1 MKVSRIDVHALSAP
15 LDEPFAWSQRWTRER
30 STTVVRVV
38 TDDGTEGWGETDQ
51 AEPVVALA
59 PLVVG
64 EDATRI
70 ERIWHRLHAA
80 LHQNHG
86 FAGAG
91 MGAVSAIDTA
101 LWDIAGKAAGRPVST
116 LLGGP
121 LRDSVAVY
129 ATGLYYQEGDFPEA
143 LSAEARS
150 YAEAG
155 FTGMKM
161 KIGGLPIG
169 EDLERVRHLR
179 EVIGPDIRLMV
190 DANEAY
196 NEATAIRVARAL
208 ADIDLTWFEEPCGS
222 YQDEANLAVRRAAPM
237 PISGG
242 ESLRSRYEFAPRLAR
257 RVFDIVQPDL
267 VFAGGISE
275 MVKIGHMAQAF
286 GVQLH
291 PHFWGTGI
299 SLAGTLHVAACMP
312 LANPARVAEPYV
324 NEPVVEYDRT
334 AHGIRDA
341 LTGPLPAPEASRLP
355 VPDAP
360 GLGVRIDE
368 TVLERFAIRA
378 PITVDAPG
386 GLSHGR

>member
-15 LDEPFAWSQRWTRER
+15 LAEPFAWSQRWTEER

-38 TDDGTEGWGETDQ
+38 ADDGTEGWGETDQ
-51 AEPVVALA
+51 AEPVIALA

-70 ERIWHRLHAA
+70 ERIWHRLDAA

-101 LWDIAGKAAGRPVST
+101 LWDIAGKAAGRPVCA

-129 ATGLYYQEGDFPEA
+129 ATGLYYRKGDFPDA
-143 LSAEARS
+143 LSAEARG

-161 KIGGLPIG
+161 KIGGLTVA
-169 EDLERVRHLR
+169 EDVERVRHLR
-179 EVIGPDIRLMV
+179 AVIGPEPRLMV

-196 NEATAIRVARAL
+196 NAATASRVARSL
-208 ADIDLTWFEEPCGS
+208 ADLDLAWFEEPCGS
-222 YQDEANLAVRRAAPM
+222 YDDEANLAVRLAAPM
-237 PISGG
+237 PISGA
-242 ESLRSRYEFAPRLAR
+242 ESLRSRHEFAPRLAR

-275 MVKIGHMAQAF
+275 MLKIGHMAHAF

-299 SLAGTLHVAACMP
+299 SLAGTLHVAACLP

-334 AHGIRDA
+334 PHGLRDA
-341 LTGPLPAPEASRLP
+341 LTGSLPVAEASRVP

-360 GLGVRIDE
+360 GLGVQIDGS
-368 TVLERFAIRA
+368 VLERFAARA
-378 PITVDAPG
+378 PVTVDAPG